1 MFFCVQ
7 VLAED
12 WETPKKSL
20 EILEA
25 ISNYFAVWRG
35 LWLND
40 PSPFV
45 LFKLRVAVN
54 CTVSRASCIWQ
65 NENGSC
71 EAGPNSRCW

>member
-35 LWLND
+35 L
-40 PSPFV
+40 SQFF
-45 LFKLRVAVN
+45 LFKLMVAVN
-54 CTVSRASCIWQ
+54 WGAQR
-65 NENGSC
+65 
-71 EAGPNSRCW
+71 GPDEKVIAR

>member
-25 ISNYFAVWRG
+25 ISNYLAVWRG

-40 PSPFV
+40 PSPFI
-45 LFKLRVAVN
+45 LLKLMVAVN
-54 CTVSRASCIWQ
+54 WGAQR
-65 NENGSC
+65 
-71 EAGPNSRCW
+71 GPDEKVIAR

>member
-1 MFFCVQ
+1 

-20 EILEA
+20 EILKA
-25 ISNYFAVWRG
+25 LSNYFAVWRG

-54 CTVSRASCIWQ
+54 WGAQR
-65 NENGSC
+65 GSD
-71 EAGPNSRCW
+71 EKVIAR